1 MVTKAGQKRAA
12 RILSVLLSLTLV
24 LILSAASVF
33 AASSDPEGP
42 GKEDPDT
49 KLKLYE
55 EAKKEA
61 EEVLGE
67 SSDLDSAYESGIG
80 VHQDP
85 AVFEKNFVLTPAQ
98 KEIAIERCLDA
109 TKRLSDDMS
118 DLEKYYMLALWE
130 NYSVRYDSEF
140 WPGGYDFDH
149 YSHQWDAYGVLEEHK
164 GVCAGIAVTYAVLC
178 HAADLPCKFVRC
190 DGYLDHTI
198 NWIPDING
206 HSYYIDVTENSF
218 FMSADNSWS
227 FEPIDLKFS
236 GIDEK
241 DRPSD
246 ASFEYKVGEEGVL
259 PAIITDFYDGKTG
272 EGDFKPKDFT
282 VWFNEFAMHQNTE
295 NTFVADY
302 EEKGSGNGST
312 HASYTDFDKYPA
324 QPYESRKE
332 GITGIWFLNDFY
344 EEPVTIE
351 QKIRN
356 KEFDEQL
363 LIIDTLQENYAC
375 DTEGKSG
382 EEVAAELKES
392 ISSDISS
399 VRYFPSFEKGE
410 VVPEAT
416 LLKEGTDYDVS
427 VEYDET
433 KNEAAVTL
441 KGIGEYSGESRFTV
455 KANTASVTKAP
466 IRNPNLGC
474 NGESQYLL
482 SDKGKAENGEMQFA
496 IGTKDK
502 PTGEFSSEIPTAT
515 DAGVYY
521 IWYKAAGNE
530 GYYDSEP
537 QRIVQPVTIEP
548 VSVEVLCG
556 EDKTIRV
563 GDTFK
568 VEPKTDPEMEVTF
581 SFVSGDEDVVT
592 VSEDG
597 TVTGVKEGSTTI
609 TVSAELNNKNPNY
622 AGPYETWMLI
632 TVIPED
638 APMPGAVTYQNVS
651 GDGNIWY
658 RGSRDSSDFEFER
671 SEDDDSTIDHF
682 TGIKVD
688 GKDVDE
694 GNYTAESGSVII
706 RLKPSYLTTL
716 ALGKHTLEARF
727 DDGNGSATA
736 EFTIAEAEEEN
747 TDDEDDN
754 GGGSKGSKKNVNTG
768 DESLVAFWASLL
780 GVSLIGLFMLFAARV
795 RLRRKDR

>member
-1 MVTKAGQKRAA
+1 MTVNSGRAVMILTITVTNGMLMVYWKNIREYVRELQSPMQSSAMRPICRVNSPDVMGIWIIPSTG
-12 RILSVLLSLTLV
+12 SLIST
-24 LILSAASVF
+24 
-33 AASSDPEGP
+33 
-42 GKEDPDT
+42 
-49 KLKLYE
+49 
-55 EAKKEA
+55 
-61 EEVLGE
+61 
-67 SSDLDSAYESGIG
+67 
-80 VHQDP
+80 
-85 AVFEKNFVLTPAQ
+85 
-98 KEIAIERCLDA
+98 AI
-109 TKRLSDDMS
+109 
-118 DLEKYYMLALWE
+118 
-130 NYSVRYDSEF
+130 
-140 WPGGYDFDH
+140 P
-149 YSHQWDAYGVLEEHK
+149 
-164 GVCAGIAVTYAVLC
+164 I
-178 HAADLPCKFVRC
+178 
-190 DGYLDHTI
+190 I
-198 NWIPDING
+198 
-206 HSYYIDVTENSF
+206 IDVTENSF
-218 FMSADNSWS
+218 FMSQYSDWS
-227 FEPIDLKFS
+227 FEPIDLAFS
-236 GIDEK
+236 GISNG

-246 ASFEYKVGEEGVL
+246 GSFDFMENKGDDSRR
-259 PAIITDFYDGKTG
+259 PAAITDFYTGKTG
-272 EGDFKPKDFT
+272 GEQPFKSVPFT
-282 VWFNEFAMHQNTE
+282 KWYDEYALHKYTGKVFYDKY
-295 NTFVADY
+295 V
-302 EEKGSGNGST
+302 EKGSGNGST
-312 HASYTDFDKYPA
+312 HAAYKDYAK
-324 QPYESRKE
+324 QPYASR
-332 GITGIWFLNDFY
+332 TGDTTNIWFLDDFY
-344 EEPVTIE
+344 KEPATIKE
-351 QKIRN
+351 KIEN
-356 KEFDEQL
+356 KELDEQL
-363 LIIDTLQENYAC
+363 LIIDAIEENYDC
-375 DTEGKSG
+375 DTEGKS
-382 EEVAAELKES
+382 EEQVAEALKDA
-392 ISSDISS
+392 ITADISS
-399 VRYFPSFEKGE
+399 IDYFPSFNGSK
-410 VVPEAT
+410 VVPEAAQ
-416 LLKEGTDYDVS
+416 LIKDTDYELS
-427 VEYDET
+427 VQYDDTEHKAT
-433 KNEAAVTL
+433 VTITG
-441 KGIGEYSGESRFTV
+441 KGDYKGDCQFTV
-455 KANTASVTKAP
+455 TVNTAQVTKAP

-515 DAGVYY
+515 DARVYY

-568 VEPKTDPEMEVTF
+568 VEPKTDPEIEVTF

-609 TVSAELNNKNPNY
+609 TVSAELNNNNPNY
-622 AGPYETWMLI
+622 AGPYETCMLI

-716 ALGKHTLEARF
+716 ALGDHTLKAEF

-747 TDDEDDN
+747 TDDKDDN